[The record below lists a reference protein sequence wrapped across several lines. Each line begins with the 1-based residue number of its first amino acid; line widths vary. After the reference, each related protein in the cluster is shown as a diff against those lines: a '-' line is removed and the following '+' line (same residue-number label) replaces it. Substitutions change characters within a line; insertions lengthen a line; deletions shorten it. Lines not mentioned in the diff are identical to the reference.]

1 MKFRK
6 LLLCMFAGMF
16 LAGFANIYTYAA
28 EEGNVVTEEN
38 TINHEVDTVI
48 AASNTVADLATAAD
62 ITDEST
68 HVTESADKEEETA
81 DISETTDTSEETE
94 ETAQEAIV
102 EESEE
107 DKEATKETT
116 STETTKKSNKK
127 TTTTETTKETAKK
140 ATTKKATTK
149 KETVNYTK
157 AELRLL
163 SALIYCEANGETYNG
178 KLAVAIVVMN
188 RVRSSA
194 FPDSVKGVIYQKYQ
208 FGPVSNGAL
217 DKQLAAYDAGK
228 YTNSYELACIKAAK
242 AALNGTKSIT
252 VSGKTK
258 DFSKFLFFSGRLRNA
273 TFTLGNHQFK

>member
-81 DISETTDTSEETE
+81 DISETTDTSEET
-94 ETAQEAIV
+94 AQEAIV

-107 DKEATKETT
+107 DKEVTKETT

-127 TTTTETTKETAKK
+127 TTTTETTKETTKETA
-140 ATTKKATTK
+140 KKATTK